1 MSHFRKI
8 ATITAVLALCPLT
21 AQAAPNTYNGGSEI
35 EASVTDSTQK
45 LYDKAVDMR
54 QDAKDWTRDTRHDVK
69 DAWRDLGVK
78 YKVHKIQSDVRPY
91 GQEIKSTMGGF
102 FRPAKSFLNWVDHY
116 MSVYALML
124 ILASLSVMGFMA
136 FANPQTHNGSR

>member
-8 ATITAVLALCPLT
+8 ATIAAVLAICPLT
-21 AQAAPNTYNGGSEI
+21 AQAAPNTYSGGSEI

-45 LYDKAVDMR
+45 LYDKAVDIR
-54 QDAKDWTRDTRHDVK
+54 QDARDWTRDTRHDAK

-78 YKVHKIQSDVRPY
+78 YKVHKLQSDVRPY
-91 GQEIKSTMGGF
+91 GNEIKSTMGGVL
-102 FRPAKSFLNWVDHY
+102 RPAKKFFGWVDHY

-124 ILASLSVMGFMA
+124 ILASLSVMYFMA
-136 FANPQTHNGSR
+136 TAKPETHNGAR

>member
-1 MSHFRKI
+1 MSHFRK
-8 ATITAVLALCPLT
+8 TASILAILTLCPLS
-21 AQAAPNTYNGGSEI
+21 AQAAPVASAAV
-35 EASVTDSTQK
+35 EATITDSTQK
-45 LYDKAVDMR
+45 LYDKAIDVR
-54 QDAKDWTRDTRHDVK
+54 QDARDWTRDTRHDVK

-91 GQEIKSTMGGF
+91 GNDLKSATGRF
-102 FRPAKSFLNWVDHY
+102 FRPFKAFFGWVDHY

-136 FANPQTHNGSR
+136 YANPQTHNGSN